1 MKTSRASAAM
11 WDRANRRNN
20 AQSGLGDPADATHKV
35 MTIKALIASIGKN
48 PAALELLAARQHEM
62 TPEQRMAALKAFSA
76 AAPKAKAKPK
86 AAPKVKPPAPSRLSR
101 TLAGVG
107 LYGKSGTGAPS

>member
-1 MKTSRASAAM
+1 M

-48 PAALELLAARQHEM
+48 PAAIELLAARQHEL
-62 TPEQRMAALKAFSA
+62 TPEQRRAALKAHGA
-76 AAPKAKAKPK
+76 AAPKARK
-86 AAPKVKPPAPSRLSR
+86 AASKVKPPAPSRLSR